1 MLIISA
7 VGLALALLGGG
18 WAVAKTTGLL
28 GKQVGKTALS
38 PLSRASVSQ
47 RPHPHHSRKPSLSY
61 RRSLSRLSHV
71 HQKLLPATVTPSVK
85 VPVPVVPVL
94 PAPDTTAPETTISSK
109 PISPTTATSATLS
122 FEATESD
129 STFTCKLDAGSWKTC
144 TSPKKYS
151 RLARD
156 DHTFSVRAT
165 DAAGN
170 TDATPATSEWTV
182 QASDTTAPDTSITGE
197 PNSPTTSTS
206 ASLSFAATEPGATF
220 TCKLDDASWGACI
233 SPKSY
238 SGLGLGDHTFSVRAA
253 DAAGNTDS
261 TPATD
266 TWTVEAVPDTTVPDT
281 SITAAPTSPTTST
294 SASLAFDATEP
305 GATFTCKLDSGSWA
319 SCTSPKGY
327 TGLSLGDH
335 TFSVRAIDAAG
346 NTDATPATSEWTIET
361 QADTTAPDT
370 SITAQPTSS
379 TTDTAASLSFTADE
393 PGSTFTCKLDDG
405 FWASCASPESYSGL
419 ALGEHTFAVRATDA
433 AGNTDT
439 TPATSEWTVV
449 APSDTTAPETS
460 ISAQPSSPT
469 TSTSASLTF
478 ASSEPGATFTC
489 KLDSG
494 SWASC
499 TSPKGYT
506 GLSLGDHTFSVRAT
520 DAAGNTDATPA
531 TDTWTIE
538 AVPPP
543 PPPSGNCDQ
552 TVSSISSAQSA
563 LTSATVGSVVCL
575 ADGSYGSLSLSM
587 KRPAPGVTLRAQNP
601 GQASLGSVNASGA
614 GVTVERFSI
623 SGSLNAGAGAERIAY
638 NHNTVAGG
646 AYVIGSSSSYAKNVE
661 IIGNL
666 MNAKTG
672 GGEKDTFMLQ
682 RFEGL
687 RIEDNQIWIADED
700 GNHNDGL
707 QTVWGGRGLI
717 FRGNWMRGG
726 AGSQGFFIKDGEV
739 SNVTFEDN
747 LIAGRPSKPPWG
759 GAPLQF
765 YDTVP
770 NASHPFYTG
779 YGIVI
784 RHNTIWSNPNTS
796 YVRECQNKA
805 LLVEYNVMDGW
816 GAPDGTSCV
825 LSQLTQD
832 HNVVT
837 GGTIGKRGPND
848 TSVTPTF
855 VSTASQDWQLTPSSS
870 GNFSGGRAG
879 ITWRPADQV
888 YGP

>member
-1 MLIISA
+1 MIEKEVVSSGHRRGLPLRSMLIISA
-7 VGLALALLGGG
+7 VGLVLALLGGG
-18 WAVAKTTGLL
+18 WAVAKSTGLL
-28 GKQVGKTALS
+28 GKQAGQTALFPS
-38 PLSRASVSQ
+38 SRASASQ
-47 RPHPHHSRKPSLSY
+47 SGHSKKLSLSY
-61 RRSLSRLSHV
+61 RRSLSRLSRV
-71 HQKLLPATVTPSVK
+71 HEKLPRNPVIPGVTAPIPV
-85 VPVPVVPVL
+85 VPVVPG
-94 PAPDTTAPETTISSK
+94 PDTAAPETTITAK
-109 PISPTTATSATLS
+109 PSSPTTATVATLS
-122 FEATESD
+122 FTSTEPG
-129 STFTCKLDAGSWKTC
+129 STFACKLDAGSWKTC
-144 TSPKKYS
+144 TSPKSYS
-151 RLARD
+151 HLGLD
-156 DHTFSVRAT
+156 DHTFSVRATDVAGNTDATPATSEWTVQAPSDIAAPDTSITSEPSSPTTATSASFSFASNEPSSSFSCKLDAGSWADCSSPKGYTGLALGDHTFAVRATDASGNADSTPATSSWTVQALPDTTAPNTSITEGPNSLTTSPNASLSFTSSESGSTYACKLDGDSWASCTSPKDYAGLSLGDHTFAVRAT

-182 QASDTTAPDTSITGE
+182 QVSADTTAPDTSITAE
-197 PNSPTTSTS
+197 PSSPTTSTS
-206 ASLSFAATEPGATF
+206 ASLSF
-220 TCKLDDASWGACI
+220 
-233 SPKSY
+233 
-238 SGLGLGDHTFSVRAA
+238 
-253 DAAGNTDS
+253 
-261 TPATD
+261 
-266 TWTVEAVPDTTVPDT
+266 
-281 SITAAPTSPTTST
+281 
-294 SASLAFDATEP
+294 SAS
-305 GATFTCKLDSGSWA
+305 
-319 SCTSPKGY
+319 
-327 TGLSLGDH
+327 
-335 TFSVRAIDAAG
+335 
-346 NTDATPATSEWTIET
+346 
-361 QADTTAPDT
+361 
-370 SITAQPTSS
+370 
-379 TTDTAASLSFTADE
+379 E
-393 PGSTFTCKLDDG
+393 PGSTFTCKLD
-405 FWASCASPESYSGL
+405 
-419 ALGEHTFAVRATDA
+419 T
-433 AGNTDT
+433 
-439 TPATSEWTVV
+439 
-449 APSDTTAPETS
+449 
-460 ISAQPSSPT
+460 
-469 TSTSASLTF
+469 
-478 ASSEPGATFTC
+478 
-489 KLDSG
+489 G

-499 TSPKGYT
+499 TSPKSYS
-506 GLSLGDHTFSVRAT
+506 GLGLGDHTFSVRAT

-531 TDTWTIE
+531 TDTWAVE

-563 LTSATVGSVVCL
+563 LTSAATGSVICL
-575 ADGSYGSLSLSM
+575 ANGSYGSLSLSM
-587 KRPAPGVTLRAQNP
+587 KRPAPGVTLRAQSP
-601 GQASLGSVNASGA
+601 GQASLGSVSASGA

-623 SGSLNAGAGAERIAY
+623 TGSLNVSAGADRIAY
-638 NHNTVAGG
+638 NHNNVGGG
-646 AYVIGSSSSYAKNVE
+646 AYVIGSTSAYAKNVE
-661 IIGNL
+661 ISGN
-666 MNAKTG
+666 MMSAKTG

-765 YDTVP
+765 YNTVP

-784 RHNTIWSNPNTS
+784 AHNTIWSNPNTS

-832 HNVVT
+832 YNVIT
-837 GGTIGKRGPND
+837 SGTIGKRGPND

-855 VSTASQDWQLTPSSS
+855 ISSSAQDWQLAPSSS